1 MGRTNA
7 LVDRIDDD
15 VVPGDQETGVLDMQT
30 DGTGSGRDGWLDA
43 LIVTGGDWVMRII
56 LALVIFL
63 IGRYVARA
71 VRSLVIRGME
81 RGKMDATLR
90 GFLSNILYW
99 IMLILVGIAV
109 LGTLGIEVLSFVAI
123 LGAAGLAVGLA
134 FQGTLSN
141 FASGVM
147 LLLFRPLSVGDA
159 VSVGGHAGM
168 VRDIGLFSL
177 EMDTFDGVRMIVPN
191 SKVYGETIINY
202 SINPTRRIEL
212 VAGVSY
218 DDDLEV
224 AGDVLR
230 RMVASDPRILTEP
243 EPMVAVTE
251 LADSS
256 VNFTVRVWTTAGD
269 FWQTTWDLTRRIKDD
284 LEAAGCSIP
293 YPQRDLHLFDAGEGE
308 GPEGDPDGEEADRRR
323 RPEAA
328 GSPAAGRS
336 DAA

>member
-1 MGRTNA
+1 
-7 LVDRIDDD
+7 
-15 VVPGDQETGVLDMQT
+15 MQT
-30 DGTGSGRDGWLDA
+30 DGTGSVLDGWVDA
-43 LIVTGGDWVMRII
+43 LILTAGDWVARII
-56 LALVIFL
+56 LAVVIFL
-63 IGRYVARA
+63 VGRYVARL
-71 VRSLVIRGME
+71 VRSLVVRGME
-81 RGKMDATLR
+81 RGKMDVTLR

-99 IMLILVGIAV
+99 TMLTLVGIAV

-147 LLLFRPLSVGDA
+147 LLLFRPLAVGDA
-159 VSVGGHAGM
+159 VSVGGSSGV
-168 VRDIGLFSL
+168 VRDIGLFTL

-191 SKVYGETIINY
+191 SKVYGETITNY
-202 SINPTRRIEL
+202 STNPTRRIDL

-230 RMVASDPRILTEP
+230 RIVTSDSRILPEP
-243 EPMVAVTE
+243 EPTVAVTE

-256 VNFTVRVWTTAGD
+256 VNFTVRVWTTAED
-269 FWQTTWDLTRRIKDD
+269 FWQTSWDLTRRIKDD

-293 YPQRDLHLFDAGEGE
+293 YPQRDLHLFDAGDDGEPGDGPGEGE
-308 GPEGDPDGEEADRRR
+308 SEEIPGREPTR
-323 RPEAA
+323 
-328 GSPAAGRS
+328 RS

>member
-1 MGRTNA
+1 MGVA
-7 LVDRIDDD
+7 
-15 VVPGDQETGVLDMQT
+15 DMQA
-30 DGTGSGRDGWLDA
+30 DGTGSGVDGWVDA
-43 LIVTGGDWVMRII
+43 LVLTAGDWVTRII
-56 LALVIFL
+56 LALVIL
-63 IGRYVARA
+63 LVGRYVARA
-71 VRSLVIRGME
+71 IRSLVVRGME
-81 RGKMDATLR
+81 RGKMDVSLR

-99 IMLILVGIAV
+99 IMLTLVGIAV

-159 VSVGGHAGM
+159 VSVAGNAGI

-177 EMDTFDGVRMIVPN
+177 EMDTFDGVRMVVPN

-202 SINPTRRIEL
+202 STNPTRRIEL

-224 AGDVLR
+224 AGEVLR
-230 RMVASDPRILTEP
+230 RMVTSDQRILPDP

-256 VNFTVRVWTTAGD
+256 VNFTIRVWTTAED
-269 FWQTTWDLTRRIKDD
+269 FWQTRWDLTRRIKDD

-293 YPQRDLHLFDAGEGE
+293 YPQRDLHLFDAADGED
-308 GPEGDPDGEEADRRR
+308 PEGMRDAIPDVGEEG
-323 RPEAA
+323 A
-328 GSPAAGRS
+328 GERS